1 MAEICV
7 IAPHEELSHA
17 FLQVSREIQLDLDI
31 KVARSNEGVIAA
43 HEAANNGCQVLVSR
57 GLTAWLIEQSG
68 IGLPVVV
75 VPIGGYDVLRAY
87 YQAKEIGGPIGI
99 VDVPDVIQGL
109 ESLEGILGET
119 FIKYTLINHGEDIC
133 RGIQT
138 VKEAGAEVVI
148 GKIAMAREARNY
160 GLKSVIFTSGKES
173 IYQALKEAQRVLSV
187 RKQEKRRS
195 EQLNAILHFAYDG
208 IIALDE
214 NECITVFNPVA
225 EKLSG
230 WSADKAIGRKITEI
244 IPKAH
249 YNLLLETGKPEL
261 GEIFEIGNTRV
272 VANRVPIVVDG
283 RAVGVVSTFQNITNL
298 QNLEHK
304 VRRILSDKGHLA
316 KYTFDDILGE
326 SEALHEVITVAREY
340 APSQSTILIHGESGT
355 GKEMF
360 AHSMHLASPRRQGPF
375 VAINC
380 AAMPEN
386 LLESELFGYR
396 EGAFTGARKGGKPGL
411 FELSHMGTI
420 FLDEIGEMSHRL
432 QARILRVLEE
442 REIMRLGDDRVIPVD
457 VWVIAATHRNL
468 KNMVR
473 EQAFR
478 EDLYY
483 RINVL
488 TLTIP
493 PLRERGADIVLLAEN
508 FVREFYRELKCPA
521 PRFSQE
527 AYRELLL
534 YPWPG
539 NIRELRNAMKRLA
552 LRYHCEAIG
561 AEEIRRILELD
572 PSKEGVTRIT
582 EGKIDI
588 PGAKNI
594 HGSGK
599 YPLSA
604 QLGNIEISLIEK
616 TLQETGGNKAEAAR
630 RLNVSRTTL
639 WRKLKGVLT

>member
-1 MAEICV
+1 M
-7 IAPHEELSHA
+7 
-17 FLQVSREIQLDLDI
+17 QLELDI
-31 KVARSNEGVIAA
+31 IVARSEEGVIAA
-43 HEAANNGCQVLVSR
+43 HEAAKNGSQVLVSR

-87 YQAKEIGGPIGI
+87 YQAKELGGPIGI
-99 VDVPDVIQGL
+99 VDVPEVIQGL
-109 ESLEGILGET
+109 ESLENILGET

-133 RGIQT
+133 RGVQT

-148 GKIAMAREARNY
+148 GKIAMAREACNF
-160 GLKSVIFTSGKES
+160 GLKGVIFTSGKES

-187 RKQEKRRS
+187 RKQEKSRS
-195 EQLNAILHFAYDG
+195 EQLKAILDFAYDG

-214 NECITVFNPVA
+214 KGLITVFNPVA

-230 WSADKAIGRKITEI
+230 WSAREAIGRKVTDI

-249 YNLLLETGKPEL
+249 CQLLLETGKPEL
-261 GEIFEIGNTRV
+261 GEILEIGTTRV

-283 RAVGVVSTFQNITNL
+283 RAVGVVSTFQNITSL

-304 VRRILSDKGHLA
+304 VRRILSDKGHVA
-316 KYTFDDILGE
+316 KYTFNDILGE
-326 SEALHEVITVAREY
+326 SEVVREVVNVAREY
-340 APSQSTILIHGESGT
+340 AASQSTILIHGESGT

-380 AAMPEN
+380 AALPEN

-411 FELSHMGTI
+411 FELSHKGTI
-420 FLDEIGEMSHRL
+420 FLDEIGDMSHRL
-432 QARILRVLEE
+432 QARVLRVLEE
-442 REIMRLGDDRVIPVD
+442 HEIMRLGDDRVIPVD

-473 EQAFR
+473 ELAFR
-478 EDLYY
+478 ADLYY

-493 PLRERGADIVLLAEN
+493 PLRERGADIILLAEN
-508 FVREFYRELKCPA
+508 FVREFYRGLKRPV
-521 PRFSQE
+521 PRFTQE

-552 LRYHCEAIG
+552 LRFHCETIG
-561 AEEIRRILELD
+561 LDEILRILELETR
-572 PSKEGVTRIT
+572 KEDIMETHGGNMDINGQGV
-582 EGKIDI
+582 
-588 PGAKNI
+588 I
-594 HGSGK
+594 HGNVKSH
-599 YPLSA
+599 LSA
-604 QLGNIEISLIEK
+604 QLGSIEISLIEK

-639 WRKLKGVLT
+639 WRKLKGVLTQ